1 MRSYSSYPTNGDVF
15 LAPSNVR
22 RRSSAPEI
30 GADFG
35 VGAADVAGTAADLA
49 TPGIMEQLRQLKTR
63 MSGDAPAQWMKKL
76 GSPKNVMRGA
86 GLTAAIPLVLELA
99 SDAPVDEK
107 LARATGSLAGLP
119 ASALGMALGGG
130 PASPFGWALAALF
143 AAGGSQIGSSLA
155 EGGLNFL
162 KGGPEDAAAR
172 AAIKQAETQAKMA
185 DILLP
190 AEQRRMQ
197 AMTDAK
203 VAEAQALAPLVNDQR
218 LRQALAQQSAQLQ
231 NAAMLDQQLR
241 SQNIFG

>member
-1 MRSYSSYPTNGDVF
+1 MRTYPSYSMDAGDIF

-22 RRSSAPEI
+22 RRSPAAQTGS
-30 GADFG
+30 DFG
-35 VGAADVAGTAADLA
+35 VSPGAAAGATLDLA
-49 TPGIMEQLRQLKTR
+49 GPGIWDQLTQLGRKA
-63 MSGDAPAQWMKKL
+63 GDKPAQWMKAL
-76 GSPKNVMRGA
+76 GTPKNVMRGA

>member
-1 MRSYSSYPTNGDVF
+1 MLGPAPNKGGSLTVDAGDAAA
-15 LAPSNVR
+15 LA
-22 RRSSAPEI
+22 AE
-30 GADFG
+30 
-35 VGAADVAGTAADLA
+35 AGG
-49 TPGIMEQLRQLKTR
+49 PGLMEAIKGKFA
-63 MSGDAPAQWMKKL
+63 GDAPAKWMKAL

-86 GLTAAIPLVLELA
+86 GLAAGIPIVLELA

-119 ASALGMALGGG
+119 AFTAGMAMGGG
-130 PASPFGWALAALF
+130 PTSPLGWALAALF

-172 AAIKQAETQAKMA
+172 AAIKQAKTQAEMA
-185 DILLP
+185 NILLP

-197 AMTDAK
+197 ALTDAK
-203 VAEAQALAPLVNDQR
+203 VAEMQAMAPIVNDQR
-218 LRQALAQQSAQLQ
+218 LRQALAQQSLQLQ
-231 NAAMLDQQLR
+231 TAAMLDQQQR